1 MTACMSEMMSMHT
14 ITIRH
19 LRVITTILIASI
31 CCSTAWARD
40 KTDVIVLDNGD
51 RITGEIKQL
60 QHGRL
65 QISTERMGVLTVEW
79 EGIVRIESEHEF
91 QFDRIDGQ
99 RIFGQ
104 ISSGAEDGQL
114 VIMNDDEALSISND
128 GVIRISQL
136 EDSFWDA
143 VRGSM
148 TFGYSFTKASD
159 VAQLNF
165 GFRVMHRTLT
175 RSFTIEGSTIN
186 TDDAATETTQRTDLR
201 LSTNRYRANRWFN
214 AYLIGFESNDE
225 LGLKLRSSINASIGR
240 YLRQTNT
247 TEFAMLG
254 GLVASNESLT
264 TGVASQENLEGL
276 IGLEFSRYNFDDPNV
291 DMSLKLA
298 VYPSF
303 TDSGR
308 IRGQL
313 DATVRRELISDLFW
327 DLSFY
332 ESYDSKSPSGSDSTT
347 DYGVVTSLGWSF

>member
-1 MTACMSEMMSMHT
+1 MRTV
-14 ITIRH
+14 TIRH
-19 LRVITTILIASI
+19 SGRLAIILIASI
-31 CCSTAWARD
+31 CCCTAGARE

-65 QISTERMGVLTVEW
+65 QISTERMGNLTVEW
-79 EGIVRIESEHEF
+79 EGIVCIESDYEL
-91 QFDRIDGQ
+91 QIDRVNGQ
-99 RIFGQ
+99 RL
-104 ISSGAEDGQL
+104 SGRIGSTAEDDEL
-114 VIMNDDEALSISND
+114 VVSSDDEKTSIPHEM
-128 GVIRISQL
+128 VIRISQL
-136 EDSFWDA
+136 ESGFLEA
-143 VRGSM
+143 IRGSM
-148 TFGYSFTKASD
+148 TFGYSFTKASE
-159 VAQLNF
+159 VAQVNL

-175 RSFTIEGSTIN
+175 RSFTVEGSTIN

-201 LSTNRYRANRWFN
+201 MSTNRYRANRWFN
-214 AYLIGFESNDE
+214 AYLVGFESNDE

-247 TEFAMLG
+247 TEFAVLG
-254 GLVASNESLT
+254 GIVASTESLT
-264 TGVASQENLEGL
+264 TDVASQENLEGL
-276 IGLEFSRYNFDDPNV
+276 LGLEYSRYNFSDPNV

-298 VYPSF
+298 VYPSI

-313 DATVRRELISDLFW
+313 DATIRRELISDLFW

-332 ESYDSKSPSGSDSTT
+332 ETYDSKSPSGSESTT